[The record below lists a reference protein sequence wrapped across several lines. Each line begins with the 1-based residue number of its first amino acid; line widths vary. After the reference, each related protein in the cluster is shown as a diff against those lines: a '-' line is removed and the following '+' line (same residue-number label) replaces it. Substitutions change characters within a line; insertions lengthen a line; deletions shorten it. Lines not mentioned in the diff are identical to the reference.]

1 MDYIKKLPVAVCGV
15 ALGFAALGNLLQS
28 YAEDIR
34 LVCGIISALL
44 LLAYIVKLCVMPQEV
59 RQELSDP
66 ISLSV
71 AATFPMAVMLLSV
84 YVKPLIGIAAQV
96 IWFVAIA
103 LHIACISIFSFC
115 YIEKF
120 NWKNVHA
127 SWFIVYVGIVVAS
140 VTAPAYA
147 LEASIGTISFWFG
160 FICLAALLVVVS
172 VKYAKHGPIPAPAQS
187 LACIYAAPTSLCV
200 AGYVQ
205 SIMPKFVPFLL
216 GMLIVASIIY
226 IASLVWCVRCLTK
239 PFFPSHAAFTFP
251 FVISAIACKQTA
263 ACLVKLGQPIEWLGG
278 VATVETIIAT
288 VLCVVVLIRL
298 LVFVHNQALAEEQ
311 DNKSCLMH

>member
-1 MDYIKKLPVAVCGV
+1 M
-15 ALGFAALGNLLQS
+15 GFAALGNLLQS
-28 YAEDIR
+28 YAEGIR
-34 LVCGIISALL
+34 LVCGVISTLL
-44 LLAYIVKLCVMPQEV
+44 ILAYIVKLFVA
-59 RQELSDP
+59 RKDALQELSDP

-84 YVKPLIGIAAQV
+84 YVKPLIGVAAQV

-103 LHIACISIFSFC
+103 LHIACIAIFSFC

-160 FICLAALLVVVS
+160 FICLVVLLIVVS
-172 VKYAKHGPIPAPAQS
+172 IKYVKHGLVPAPAQP

-200 AGYVQ
+200 AGYIQ
-205 SIMPKFVPFLL
+205 SITPKFAPFLL
-216 GMLIVASIIY
+216 GMLVVASIIY
-226 IASLVWCVRCLTK
+226 VASLIWCVRCLIK

-251 FVISAIACKQTA
+251 FVISAIACKQTV
-263 ACLVKLGQPIEWLGG
+263 ACLVKFGQPIAWLGG

-288 VLCVVVLIRL
+288 VLCVVVLVRL

-311 DNKSCLMH
+311 V

>member
-1 MDYIKKLPVAVCGV
+1 M
-15 ALGFAALGNLLQS
+15 
-28 YAEDIR
+28 
-34 LVCGIISALL
+34 
-44 LLAYIVKLCVMPQEV
+44 
-59 RQELSDP
+59 
-66 ISLSV
+66 
-71 AATFPMAVMLLSV
+71 
-84 YVKPLIGIAAQV
+84 
-96 IWFVAIA
+96 AIA
-103 LHIACISIFSFC
+103 LHIACIAIFSFC

-127 SWFIVYVGIVVAS
+127 NWFIVYVGIVVAS
-140 VTAPAYA
+140 VTAPAYS

-172 VKYAKHGPIPAPAQS
+172 VKYVKHGPVPAPAQP

-205 SIMPKFVPFLL
+205 SIMPKSVPFLL
-216 GMLIVASIIY
+216 VMLAIASIIY
-226 IASLVWCVRCLTK
+226 VASLVWCARCLTK

-278 VATVETIIAT
+278 VATVETMLAT
-288 VLCVVVLIRL
+288 VLCFVVLVRL
-298 LVFVHNQALAEEQ
+298 LAFVYSQALAEEQ

>member
-1 MDYIKKLPVAVCGV
+1 MNYVQKVPVAICGV
-15 ALGFAALGNLLQS
+15 TLGFAALGNLFKTSFESL
-28 YAEDIR
+28 YLA
-34 LVCGIISALL
+34 CGIVSIALL
-44 LLAYIVKLCVMPQEV
+44 ALYTLKFMVSTKVVL
-59 RQELSDP
+59 RELSNP
-66 ISLSV
+66 IGLSV
-71 AATFPMAVMLLSV
+71 AATYPMAVMLISV
-84 YVKPLIGIAAQV
+84 YMKADIGDAAQLF
-96 IWFVAIA
+96 WFAGIA
-103 LHIACISIFSFC
+103 LHILCIALFTSR
-115 YIEKF
+115 YVAKF
-120 NWKNVHA
+120 NWENVHA

-140 VTAPAYA
+140 VTAPAFNF
-147 LEASIGTISFWFG
+147 EASVGTVAFWFG

-172 VKYAKHGPIPAPAQS
+172 IRYVKHGPIPAPAQS

-216 GMLIVASIIY
+216 GMLIVTSIIY
-226 IASLVWCVRCLTK
+226 VPSLVWCIRCLTK

-263 ACLVKLGQPIEWLGG
+263 AYFVKFGQPIAWLGG

-288 VLCVVVLIRL
+288 VLCVVVLVRL

-311 DNKSCLMH
+311 V

>member
-1 MDYIKKLPVAVCGV
+1 MNYIKKYPVAACGV

-28 YAEDIR
+28 YAEGIR
-34 LVCGIISALL
+34 LVCGVISTLL
-44 LLAYIVKLCVMPQEV
+44 ILAYIVKLFVARKDV
-59 RQELSDP
+59 LQELSDS

-84 YVKPLIGIAAQV
+84 YVKPLFGVAAQV
-96 IWFVAIA
+96 VWFVAIA
-103 LHIACISIFSFC
+103 LHIACIAIFSFC

-172 VKYAKHGPIPAPAQS
+172 IRYVKHGPIPAPAQS

-216 GMLIVASIIY
+216 GMLIVTSIIY
-226 IASLVWCVRCLTK
+226 VPSLVWCIRCLTK
-239 PFFPSHAAFTFP
+239 LFFPSHAAFTFP

-263 ACLVKLGQPIEWLGG
+263 AYFVKFGQPIAWLGG

-288 VLCVVVLIRL
+288 VLCVVVLVRL

-311 DNKSCLMH
+311 V